1 MLHEAECYYHVPIPA
16 KDIDKNGKVALS
28 SVATCLLKCVLELK
42 ADERCGYFLAVTKL
56 KSIGKGYEFSGS
68 CYFRVDF
75 NCRTFLPVDGEI
87 MVGVV
92 YAIRR
97 SGAYLKCGPMNYVY
111 LPARKMP
118 GFHLVDGKNPHFLA
132 DNLSRIKNGVM
143 IRCKVFAARWIE
155 KIRHIE
161 REFIILASLEGDGL
175 GPISMPGYDKMHF

>member
-1 MLHEAECYYHVPIPA
+1 MLHEAECNYHVPIPA
-16 KDIDKNGKVALS
+16 QDIDKNGKVALS

-42 ADERCGYFLAVTKL
+42 AAERCGYFLAVTKL

-92 YAIRR
+92 SAIDIF
-97 SGAYLKCGPMNYVY
+97 GAYLKCGPMNYVY
-111 LPARKMP
+111 LPAHKMP

-132 DNLSRIKNGVM
+132 DNLSRIENGDM
-143 IRCKVFAARWIE
+143 IRCKVFAVRWIE

-175 GPISMPGYDKMHF
+175 GPISLPGSDEMHF

>member
-1 MLHEAECYYHVPIPA
+1 MLHEAECYYRVPIPA

-42 ADERCGYFLAVTKL
+42 AAERCGYFLAVTKF

-75 NCRTFLPVDGEI
+75 DCRAFLLVDGEI

-92 YAIRR
+92 YKIHR
-97 SGAYLKCGPMNYVY
+97 SGAILKCGPMNHVY
-111 LPARKMP
+111 LPVRKMP
-118 GFHLVDGKNPHFLA
+118 GFHFVDGKNPHFLA
-132 DNLSRIKNGVM
+132 DNLSRIENDVK
-143 IRCKVFAARWIE
+143 IRGKVFAARWIE

-161 REFIILASLEGDGL
+161 REFIILVSLEGDGL
-175 GPISMPGYDKMHF
+175 GPMSLPGSHEMHF